1 MALSIKITEKP
12 LQPVA
17 CSKFLSQSKSKFIC
31 QSTLLN
37 SSQREKIIQ
46 LDFKEFEHEAFLQLH
61 KIADAANRK
70 FKISKALIHHRV
82 GTIESS
88 QPILM
93 IAFSANDK
101 AQAYQA
107 CQYAIKKLSDF
118 FPMWKNE
125 NWDIQEQGVVAQ
137 AS

>member
-1 MALSIKITEKP
+1 MALSIKITDKP
-12 LQPVA
+12 LQPDA
-17 CSKFLSQSKSKFIC
+17 CSKFLNQSKSTFIC

-37 SSQREKIIQ
+37 SSQRDKVIQ

-70 FKISKALIHHRV
+70 FKISKALIHHRI
-82 GTIESS
+82 GTIESN

-93 IAFSANDK
+93 IAFSANDRS
-101 AQAYQA
+101 QANQA
-107 CQYAIKKLSDF
+107 CQYAIKKLSEF
-118 FPMWKNE
+118 FPMWKDE
-125 NWDIQEQGVVAQ
+125 NWEIQEQGRVAQ